1 MQSLSIIQ
9 IEELVYG
16 RLNHVSKT
24 DWIAMLKKHGAHA
37 DYIIF
42 KDNYFLL
49 EQSDYRFES
58 NKMISSERVVYNI
71 DYATYD
77 TAENAPD
84 PENTDEIQIV
94 RYDRRTDRYFVR
106 YAHYLPSKDSVPSLS
121 TLLSDICS
129 EADIPSTRQAVQAP
143 AEKHI
148 DTPVTPRSAQ
158 PAPQPKPKPAPTP
171 SFTSTE
177 YHKPWRQK
185 TLSELRRLY
194 NSGKSLQELATIM
207 DKFET
212 SIVYQLKTYLGIEHP
227 FEKAPQQPAQKPQ
240 PQSQP
245 QQQTKPDRPVKDKH
259 KGRLTWDGEIVLSYL
274 YNHPGAT
281 VNEIVASQYGGDY
294 KATKKDINHCLQGY
308 FSSYVEKDKNG
319 GYRLNQSGINEIRPY
334 IDSFGTPEISVQ
346 EFQSMFQHLH
356 RNKNANGHIAPHKII
371 LMLAIISRSKKNVL
385 RVMEIDNDMKVFF
398 MDYWRK
404 YVHSDEWAPNIYM
417 PWEHMTS
424 EPFWHWVSD
433 NTKEAYLDDDLYYLL
448 QYDKSARS
456 VLRRTLI
463 DMLQ

>member
-49 EQSDYRFES
+49 EQSDYRFEG

-129 EADIPSTRQAVQAP
+129 EADIPSSHLFVQAP
-143 AEKHI
+143 PETQA
-148 DTPVTPRSAQ
+148 TAPRPIQQ
-158 PAPQPKPKPAPTP
+158 PIQQPAPTP
-171 SFTSTE
+171 APVF
-177 YHKPWRQK
+177 KPQPVVQAEQPKKKKW
-185 TLSELRRLY
+185 RRLAELEAAY
-194 NSGKSLQELATIM
+194 ISGKSLQQIVEQ
-207 DKFET
+207 FECT
-212 SIVYQLKTYLGIEHP
+212 KEGAIYQLKNYLGIEHP
-227 FEKAPQQPAQKPQ
+227 FERTSAAQPKPSAPAPK
-240 PQSQP
+240 
-245 QQQTKPDRPVKDKH
+245 TKEKH
-259 KGRLTWDGEIVLSYL
+259 IGRYTWDGEIILTHL
-274 YNHPGAT
+274 YKHPGAT
-281 VNEIVASQYGGDY
+281 TSEIASAH
-294 KATKKDINHCLQGY
+294 KSLSRRDINQCLTGY
-308 FSSYVEKDKNG
+308 FSAYVEKDKRTG
-319 GYRLNQSGINEIRPY
+319 GYRLNQRGTNEIRPY
-334 IDSFGTPEISVQ
+334 VESLGTPEITLDDYKA
-346 EFQSMFQHLH
+346 MFQTMK
-356 RNKNANGHIAPHKII
+356 RSKTNGHTAPHKVI
-371 LMLAIISRSKKNVL
+371 LMLALISYFKKHIV
-385 RVMEIDNDMKVFF
+385 RVMEIDMDMKVYF

-404 YVHSDEWAPNIYM
+404 YVHTDEWSSNIRM

-424 EPFWHWVSD
+424 EPFWHWID
-433 NTKEAYLDDDLYYLL
+433 ENTKSEAYLDDDLFYLIHH
-448 QYDKSARS
+448 DKSAR
-456 VLRRTLI
+456 VELKKYLI
-463 DMLQ
+463 ELL